1 MRYGDVLVIL
11 LWGSLE
17 SVFFGHACLRR
28 CHCVLH
34 CTVVRVLAGSILL
47 GRFLSLDLNRKM
59 TILNLKASSLCY

>member
-17 SVFFGHACLRR
+17 SGFFGHACLRR

-47 GRFLSLDLNRKM
+47 GRFLSLDLN
-59 TILNLKASSLCY
+59 